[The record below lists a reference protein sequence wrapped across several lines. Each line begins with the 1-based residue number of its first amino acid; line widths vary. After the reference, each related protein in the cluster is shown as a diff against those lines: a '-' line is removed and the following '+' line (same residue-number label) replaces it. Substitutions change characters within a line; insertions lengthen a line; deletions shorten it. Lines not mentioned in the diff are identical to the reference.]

1 MSCEADGS
9 SARVGAAS
17 TPTVVNVQGKP
28 DEFASA
34 ARPKIAKRSLWNS
47 AGKEMNYSASMEKQ
61 PKYVARID
69 NIYFINRIGTSLRE
83 ATSNI
88 TMQELPENI
97 RLLLR
102 RLKRMEDR
110 AKFRKS
116 E

>member
-1 MSCEADGS
+1 
-9 SARVGAAS
+9 
-17 TPTVVNVQGKP
+17 
-28 DEFASA
+28 
-34 ARPKIAKRSLWNS
+34 
-47 AGKEMNYSASMEKQ
+47 MNYSVSMEKR

-83 ATSNI
+83 VTSNI
-88 TMQELPENI
+88 TTQELPENI

-110 AKFRKS
+110 AKFRKT

>member
-1 MSCEADGS
+1 MSGEAEGFIGPFGRGEHAD
-9 SARVGAAS
+9 
-17 TPTVVNVQGKP
+17 VVNVQGKP

-47 AGKEMNYSASMEKQ
+47 TGKEMNYSASMERQ

-110 AKFRKS
+110 ANFRKN